1 MARRYDS
8 INRDDPHTAAEI
20 VGRVEKTNYLA
31 HSIRET
37 ELILL
42 ERFGMH
48 YHIVTYAS
56 ESKCAKTYFVH
67 KACIIRL
74 PENLCENELGDNR
87 DRRLRLVLAHELGHL
102 IYNINDLENSTLK
115 LQNRTVSPEEEI
127 YAWTFAYCL
136 VDKKSDYHKDVR
148 RKNEFIYE
156 HGELKNSL
164 TNILDKQVEAAKNDN
179 LRKEKEYV
187 RDATLKNVS
196 ALIASKAVNSTK
208 DS

>member
-1 MARRYDS
+1 MARRYDG
-8 INRDDPHTAAEI
+8 INRDDPHAAAEI

-56 ESKCAKTYFVH
+56 ERKCAKTYFVH
-67 KACIIRL
+67 RACIIRL
-74 PENLCENELGDNR
+74 PDNLCENELGDNR

-102 IYNINDLENSTLK
+102 IYNINDLENSTIK
-115 LQNRTVSPEEEI
+115 SFDRVVSPEEEI

-148 RKNEFIYE
+148 HKDKFIYGP
-156 HGELKNSL
+156 GELKNSL
-164 TNILDKQVEAAKNDN
+164 TNILDKQVETAKDDN
-179 LRKEKEYV
+179 LKKERLYI
-187 RDATLKNVS
+187 RDATLKNVGTI
-196 ALIASKAVNSTK
+196 IASKTANSTC
-208 DS
+208 S